1 MISIGLFAYILFL
14 HYLGDYIFQPY
25 SMSLRKSEDYMVL
38 LYHTIIYTGTIY
50 AGLLLVVGVQEALLF
65 STATFVAHYVVDFI
79 TSRIISDNSSGL
91 RLDPD
96 VKKPIHKRLELWG
109 PISLLGFDQL
119 LHQVCLLIAAGV
131 FL

>member
-25 SMSLRKSEDYMVL
+25 SMSVRKSEDYMVL

-79 TSRIISDNSSGL
+79 TSRIISDNSSAL

-119 LHQVCLLIAAGV
+119 LHQACLLIAAGV

>member
-1 MISIGLFAYILFL
+1 
-14 HYLGDYIFQPY
+14 
-25 SMSLRKSEDYMVL
+25 MSVRKSEDYMVL

-65 STATFVAHYVVDFI
+65 SAVTFVAHYIVDFI
-79 TSRIISDNSSGL
+79 TSRIISDNSLAL

-96 VKKPIHKRLELWG
+96 VKKPIYKRLELWG

-119 LHQVCLLIAAGV
+119 LHQTCLLIAAGV

>member
-25 SMSLRKSEDYMVL
+25 SMSVRKSEDYMVL

-65 STATFVAHYVVDFI
+65 SAVTFVAHYVVDFI
-79 TSRIISDNSSGL
+79 TSRIISDNSLAL

-96 VKKPIHKRLELWG
+96 VKKPIYKRLELWG

-119 LHQVCLLIAAGV
+119 LHQTCLLIAAGV

>member
-25 SMSLRKSEDYMVL
+25 SMSVRKSEDYMVL

-65 STATFVAHYVVDFI
+65 SAVTFVAHYIVDFI
-79 TSRIISDNSSGL
+79 TSRIISDNSLAL

-96 VKKPIHKRLELWG
+96 VKKPIYKRLELWG

-119 LHQVCLLIAAGV
+119 LHQTCLLIAAGV

>member
-1 MISIGLFAYILFL
+1 MISIQLFAYILFL

-25 SMSLRKSEDYMVL
+25 SMSVQKSEDHMML

-50 AGLLLVVGVQEALLF
+50 LGLLFVVGVNEAI
-65 STATFVAHYVVDFI
+65 TFVVLTFLAHYMVDFV
-79 TSRIISDNSSGL
+79 TSRVISDNSSEL

-96 VKKPIHKRLELWG
+96 STKPIHKRLKLWG

-119 LHQVCLLIAAGV
+119 LHQACLLIAAAVV
-131 FL
+131 F

>member
-1 MISIGLFAYILFL
+1 
-14 HYLGDYIFQPY
+14 
-25 SMSLRKSEDYMVL
+25 MSVQKSEDYMVL
-38 LYHTIIYTGTIY
+38 LYHTIIYSGTIY
-50 AGLLLVVGVQEALLF
+50 AGLLFVVGVQKALLF
-65 STATFVAHYVVDFI
+65 STVTFVAHYMVDFI

-96 VKKPIHKRLELWG
+96 SSKPIHKRLQLWG

-119 LHQVCLLIAAGV
+119 LHQACLLIAAGV

>member
-14 HYLGDYIFQPY
+14 HYIGDYIFQPY
-25 SMSLRKSEDYMVL
+25 SMSLRKSEDHMVL
-38 LYHTIIYTGTIY
+38 LYHTIIYSGTIY
-50 AGLLLVVGVQEALLF
+50 AGLLFVVGVQKALLF
-65 STATFVAHYVVDFI
+65 SVSTFVAHYMVDFV
-79 TSRIISDNSSGL
+79 TSRIISDNSSAL

-96 VKKPIHKRLELWG
+96 AKKPIHKRLELWG

-119 LHQVCLLIAAGV
+119 LHQACLLIAAGV

>member
-1 MISIGLFAYILFL
+1 MVSIALFSYILFL

-25 SMSLRKSEDYMVL
+25 SMSVQKSEDYMML

-50 AGLLLVVGVQEALLF
+50 LGLLLVVGVKEAITF
-65 STATFVAHYVVDFI
+65 SVITFFAHYVVDFV
-79 TSRIISDNSSGL
+79 TSKVISDNSSGL

-96 VKKPIHKRLELWG
+96 NSKPIHKRLRLWG

-119 LHQVCLLIAAGV
+119 LHQACLLIAAQIA
-131 FL
+131 F

>member
-38 LYHTIIYTGTIY
+38 LYHTIIYSGTIY

-79 TSRIISDNSSGL
+79 TSRIISDNSSAL

-119 LHQVCLLIAAGV
+119 LHQACLLIAAGV

>member
-25 SMSLRKSEDYMVL
+25 SMSVRKSEDYMVL

-79 TSRIISDNSSGL
+79 TSRIISDNSSAL

-119 LHQVCLLIAAGV
+119 LHQACLLIAADV